1 MTSIK
6 RDKSWERCYR
16 PVILALRRLSR
27 KKFET
32 SPSQSKTLPQ
42 KQNKT
47 NKTKTVAVQESVLHI
62 SILTKQYLTFSDR
75 ISEVLILLVKFCS
88 LSSNPLK

>member
-47 NKTKTVAVQESVLHI
+47 TTATKTNIEVTHQEI
-62 SILTKQYLTFSDR
+62 Y
-75 ISEVLILLVKFCS
+75 
-88 LSSNPLK
+88 LSSYLSFTKYFLNNNHMLDTMQFRRYRG